1 MAGVNMEGR
10 FTQAQL
16 DRLDEISANPENTS
30 KLKNQEIDKDS
41 FLKLF
46 MTQLQY
52 QDPLSPMDN
61 KDFIAQMAQFSSVEQ
76 LANIASSSE
85 NALVND
91 KTISAQLENM
101 NNNLVELINRID
113 GVDDDSTDDAEDG
126 DETEEVTDDSLKAAL
141 NEIRKVNTDML
152 NQLISLNA
160 ATQAYSGE

>member
-10 FTQAQL
+10 FTQAQI
-16 DRLDEISANPENTS
+16 DRLDEISANLENTS

-113 GVDDDSTDDAEDG
+113 GVDDDSTDEAEDG
-126 DETEEVTDDSLKAAL
+126 DETEAVTDDSLKAAL

>member
-1 MAGVNMEGR
+1 MADVMVGR
-10 FTQAQL
+10 FTQSQL
-16 DRLDEISANPENTS
+16 DRLDEISKNPDNNA
-30 KLKNQEIDKDS
+30 KLAEQQIDKDS

-52 QDPLSPMDN
+52 QNPLSPMDN